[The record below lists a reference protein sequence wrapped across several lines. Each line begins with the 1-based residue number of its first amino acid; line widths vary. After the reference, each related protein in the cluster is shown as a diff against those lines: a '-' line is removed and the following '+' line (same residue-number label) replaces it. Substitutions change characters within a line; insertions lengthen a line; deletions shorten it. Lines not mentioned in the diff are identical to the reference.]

1 MLTGIVYLS
10 HGRLFFKA
18 EESPATEI
26 DSDFAQSIRQRAF
39 ELHRRNA
46 WKTQGR
52 GAKFMSGGMS
62 GGALWGAD
70 PEDAAGIK
78 IVVTGCASASGGD
91 LFYALQ
97 SPEISGLFRRTADT
111 QTEQRLLHTSDFKI
125 GHIAVQPETDRLAM
139 SLQHRGGATIAVMDG
154 TGRGFA
160 EVTQGESADESPQWF
175 PGSANKIA
183 FQSAGLAQNEQG
195 HYVGKGPATIQSLDL
210 DSGAMT
216 CLAEDSK
223 FDLLGPQVAAD
234 GALYFIRRPYRGGR
248 PRSNPLHLLE
258 DILLFPFRL
267 IYALFQYL
275 NLLTMMYTGKPLARS
290 GNAQQRYADAGRMMI
305 WGNLIEARKSLLRGG
320 DEATGLVPTSWEL
333 CRKTADGNLEVL
345 AKGVLAFDLEGTGAV
360 VYSNGAAIYRRDVSG
375 KTCRI
380 HKDAMIQQ
388 VISVSGNIATRT
400 ETPSDAGVVA
410 RP

>member
-1 MLTGIVYLS
+1 MPSGIVYLS

-18 EESPATEI
+18 PESPATEI
-26 DSDFAQSIRQRAF
+26 DSEFAQSIRQRAF
-39 ELHRRNA
+39 ELNRRHA

-78 IVVTGCASASGGD
+78 IVVTGCAGSSDGD

-97 SPEISGLFRRTADT
+97 SPEISGLFRRKADT

-125 GHIAVQPETDRLAM
+125 GHIAAQPGTDQLAM
-139 SLQHRGGATIAVMDG
+139 SLQHRGGATIAIMDG
-154 TGRGFA
+154 GGSGFA

-175 PGSANKIA
+175 PGGANKIV
-183 FQSAGLAQNEQG
+183 FQSAGLAQNEHGQ
-195 HYVGKGPATIQSLDL
+195 YVGKGPATIQSLDL

-223 FDLLGPQVAAD
+223 FDLLGPQISSD
-234 GALYFIRRPYRGGR
+234 GTLYFIRRPYRGER
-248 PRSNPLHLLE
+248 PRFNPLHLLE

-290 GNAQQRYADAGRMMI
+290 GNAQQRYADTGRMMI
-305 WGNLIEARKSLLRGG
+305 WGNLIEARKSLLKTG
-320 DEATGLVPTSWEL
+320 DEASGLVPASWEL
-333 CRKTADGNLEVL
+333 CRKAVDGNTEVL
-345 AKGVLAFDLEGTGAV
+345 AKGVLAFDLESSGAV
-360 VYSNGAAIYRRDVSG
+360 VYSNGAAIYRRDANG
-375 KTCRI
+375 KTSRI
-380 HKDAMIQQ
+380 HKDSMIQQ
-388 VISVSGNIATRT
+388 VISVSDSVPTRIDGDT
-400 ETPSDAGVVA
+400 EVA
-410 RP
+410 AHP

>member
-1 MLTGIVYLS
+1 MPTGIVYLS

-18 EESPATEI
+18 EGSPAAEI

-46 WKTQGR
+46 WKSQGR
-52 GAKFMSGGMS
+52 GAKFMS

-70 PEDAAGIK
+70 PEDAVGIK
-78 IVVTGCASASGGD
+78 IVVTGCARGSGGD

-97 SPEISGLFRRTADT
+97 SPEISGLFRRKAST

-125 GHIAVQPETDRLAM
+125 GHIAVQRETDRLAM

-154 TGRGFA
+154 GGSGFA

-175 PGSANKIA
+175 PGGENKIV
-183 FQSAGLAQNEQG
+183 FQSAGLAQNEHG
-195 HYVGKGPATIQSLDL
+195 HYAGKGPATIQSLDL

-216 CLAEDSK
+216 CLAEDDK
-223 FDLLGPQVAAD
+223 FDLLGPQISAD
-234 GALYFIRRPYRGGR
+234 GALYFIRRPYRGER
-248 PRSNPLHLLE
+248 PRFNPLHLLE

-267 IYALFQYL
+267 VYALFQYL

-290 GNAQQRYADAGRMMI
+290 GNAQQRYADMPRMMI
-305 WGNLIEARKSLLRGG
+305 WGNLIEARKSLLTSG
-320 DEATGLVPTSWEL
+320 DEAGGLVPASWEL
-333 CRKTADGNLEVL
+333 CRKPTDGNTEVL
-345 AKGVLAFDLEGTGAV
+345 AKGVLAFDLESDGAV
-360 VYSNGAAIYRRDVSG
+360 VYSNGAAIYRRDGNG

-380 HKDAMIQQ
+380 HKDSMIQQ
-388 VISVSGNIATRT
+388 VISVSDSVPTGT
-400 ETPSDAGVVA
+400 ETVAGAVEVLA
-410 RP
+410 SP

>member
-1 MLTGIVYLS
+1 MPSGIVYLS

-26 DSDFAQSIRQRAF
+26 DSEFAQSIRQRAF
-39 ELHRRNA
+39 ELQRRHA

-52 GAKFMSGGMS
+52 GAKFMSGG
-62 GGALWGAD
+62 ALWGGD

-78 IVVTGCASASGGD
+78 IVVTGCARGSDGD
-91 LFYALQ
+91 MVYALQ
-97 SPEISGLFRRTADT
+97 SPEISGLFRRKVDT
-111 QTEQRLLHTSDFKI
+111 LTEQRLLHTSDFKI
-125 GHIAVQPETDRLAM
+125 GHIAVQRETNRLAM

-154 TGRGFA
+154 AGSGFA

-175 PGSANKIA
+175 PGGENKIV

-195 HYVGKGPATIQSLDL
+195 HYVGKGPAAIQSLDL

-223 FDLLGPQVAAD
+223 FDLLGPQISSD
-234 GALYFIRRPYRGGR
+234 RALYFIRRPYRGEC
-248 PRSNPLHLLE
+248 PRFNPLHLLE

-290 GNAQQRYADAGRMMI
+290 GNAQQRYADTGRMMI
-305 WGNLIEARKSLLRGG
+305 WGNLIEARKSLLKSG
-320 DEATGLVPTSWEL
+320 DEASGLVPASWEL
-333 CRKTADGNLEVL
+333 CRKGADGNTEVL
-345 AKGVLAFDLEGTGAV
+345 AKGVLAFDLERGGAV
-360 VYSNGAAIYRRDVSG
+360 VYSNGAAIYRRDANG
-375 KTCRI
+375 KTSRI
-380 HKDAMIQQ
+380 HKDSMIQQ
-388 VISVSGNIATRT
+388 VISVSDNIPTRT
-400 ETPSDAGVVA
+400 ETGSGAEVVA